1 MGSIIWLFM
10 SYDVF
15 ISYSRK
21 DSEVA
26 GQIYN
31 ALQAQGLTCF
41 IDLEGISGGT
51 DFTDVIAGAIMESRL
66 FLLLASE
73 HAYASEFTRKE
84 VTFAVNNKGSLFIFP
99 LILDGTPLPKSLEFL
114 LSNINWRTLSSRYR
128 IEKELVAD
136 IKNKLEN
143 PHMGETLSQQNR
155 NSFKKMVIWASILF
169 ALVLG
174 GLLYPQVT
182 SWYDNRAL
190 KMARQDKER
199 CVQMLKGAE
208 VELEKT
214 KTLQSSVPSELE
226 RLQDEVDCLNRAEL
240 LLHRADSLTGYYQL
254 PPAKFA
260 NEFSSE
266 INRSQKIHARVD
278 AQRDSTFA
286 SWKDSAIEM
295 YRDENGVFEPDE
307 ILKYVNYALFIKPT
321 DGELQSIK
329 NELGK

>member
-1 MGSIIWLFM
+1 M

-15 ISYSRK
+15 ISYSRR

-31 ALQAQGLTCF
+31 TLQAQGLTCF

-51 DFTDVIAGAIMESRL
+51 DFTDVIAEAIMGSRL
-66 FLLLASE
+66 FLLLASK

-99 LILDGTPLPKSLEFL
+99 LILDETPLPKSLEFL

-128 IEKELVAD
+128 IEKELVED

-155 NSFKKMVIWASILF
+155 NSFKKMLIGAAIIF

-174 GLLYPQVT
+174 ALLYPQVRK
-182 SWYDNRAL
+182 WLDNRAL
-190 KMARQDKER
+190 EAALQDRDR
-199 CVQMLKGAE
+199 CVQMLNGAE
-208 VELEKT
+208 VELKKA
-214 KTLQSSVPSELE
+214 KTLQINVPSELD
-226 RLQDEVDCLNRAEL
+226 RLVDEVECLNRADI
-240 LLHRADSLTGYYQL
+240 LLHRADSLTDCYQI

-260 NEFSSE
+260 DRFKDPIS
-266 INRSQKIHARVD
+266 RSKNLHSRVET
-278 AQRDSTFA
+278 QRDSTFS
-286 SWKDSAIEM
+286 SWKDSALEM
-295 YRDENGVFEPDE
+295 YRDENGVFGPDE
-307 ILKYVNYALFIKPT
+307 ILKYVNYALLIKPT
-321 DGELQSIK
+321 DVELQGIK
-329 NELGK
+329 NKLAQ